1 MIVPRKARLFWPLL
15 ASLVLTDCAT
25 KDLAE
30 KHLIAWVPQEI
41 VGEYVRF
48 TLAYNPGAAM
58 SFHLGPYS
66 RIIFSLAAILAVTM
80 LGAIYRRTDS
90 RATWTV
96 VALALVIAGAIGNLL
111 DRLRS
116 ARGVVDFIDVGVGTW
131 RFWTFNVA
139 DIGVSIGAVLLAWQ
153 LSRSEQREPVP
164 SK

>member
-1 MIVPRKARLFWPLL
+1 MGFPRKARLFWPLL
-15 ASLVLTDCAT
+15 ASLLLADCAT

-30 KHLIAWVPQEI
+30 KHLVAWVPHEI
-41 VGEYVRF
+41 VGDYVRF

-66 RIIFSLAAILAVTM
+66 RVIFSVAALVAVAV
-80 LGAIYRRTDS
+80 LGSIYRRTDS
-90 RATWTV
+90 RATWTII
-96 VALALVIAGAIGNLL
+96 ALAMVMAGAIGNLL

-116 ARGVVDFIDVGVGTW
+116 ARGVVDFIDLGIGQW

-153 LSRSEQREPVP
+153 LSRAEAEPARGAG
-164 SK
+164 

>member
-1 MIVPRKARLFWPLL
+1 MMPRKARLFWPLL
-15 ASLVLTDCAT
+15 GSLVLTDCAT

-30 KHLIAWVPQEI
+30 KHLVAWVPHQI

-66 RIIFSLAAILAVTM
+66 RYILSLAAIIAVTM

-96 VALALVIAGAIGNLL
+96 VALAMVIAGAIGNLL

-153 LSRSEQREPVP
+153 LSRSEQAEPIR
-164 SK
+164 SE